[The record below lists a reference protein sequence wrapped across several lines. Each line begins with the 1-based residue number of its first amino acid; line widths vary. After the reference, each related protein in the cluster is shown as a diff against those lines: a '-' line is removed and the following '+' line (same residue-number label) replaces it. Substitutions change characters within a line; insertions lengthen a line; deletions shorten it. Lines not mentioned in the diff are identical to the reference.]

1 MALKSWTDRE
11 IDERA
16 LDGQRVV
23 VFGYGAQGRAHA
35 QNLRDSGVDV
45 AVALRDRSPRRAHAR
60 EDGIAVVDVTTGAEQ
75 ADLAMLLVP
84 DEAQPALYRESLAS
98 ALKPG
103 AALVFAHGYN
113 IHYARIVPRADLDVL
128 LVAPKGIGDQ
138 VRATYAAGHGVPGLV
153 AVQQDASGR
162 GLERALGY
170 ARAVGHG
177 RAVVLET
184 TFADET
190 ETDLFGEQAVLCGG
204 ITALAKAG
212 FDTLVDAGY
221 PAELAYFEC
230 LHEIKLIADLMY
242 ARGVAGM
249 RESISSTAAF
259 GDCTRGPRLV
269 DASVQASMRMILEE
283 IRSGAF
289 ARELAAEVDAGYPTL
304 KRAQAAARADALEEV
319 GASLRA
325 QMAFLGASHRK
336 R

>member
-1 MALKSWTDRE
+1 MALKSWTDRD

-16 LDGQRVV
+16 LEGQRVV

-45 AVALRDRSPRRAHAR
+45 AVALRDGSPRRARATA
-60 EDGIAVVDVTTGAEQ
+60 DGVAVVGIPDGAAQ

-84 DEAQPALYRESLAS
+84 DEAQPALYADSLAP
-98 ALKPG
+98 ALKQG
-103 AALVFAHGYN
+103 AAIVFAHGYN

-153 AVQQDASGR
+153 AVQQDASGSAL
-162 GLERALGY
+162 GRALGY

-177 RAVVLET
+177 RALVLET

-212 FDTLVDAGY
+212 FDTLVEAGY

-242 ARGVAGM
+242 ARGIAGM

-259 GDCTRGPRLV
+259 GDCTRGPRLI
-269 DASVQASMRMILEE
+269 DESVRSSMQLILEE

-289 ARELAAEVDAGYPTL
+289 ARELAAEVDAGYPAL
-304 KRAQAAARADALEEV
+304 EKAQAAARADALEEV
-319 GASLRA
+319 GAALRA
-325 QMAFLGASHRK
+325 RMAFLGGSHREG
-336 R
+336 

>member
-23 VFGYGAQGRAHA
+23 VFGYGAQGRAQA

-45 AVALRDRSPRRAHAR
+45 AVALRDGSPRRARAI
-60 EDGIAVVDVTTGAEQ
+60 EDGIAVVSVTDGAAQ

-84 DEAQPALYRESLAS
+84 DEVQPSLYTESLAPV
-98 ALKPG
+98 LKRG

-153 AVQQDASGR
+153 AVQQDASGAA
-162 GLERALGY
+162 LERALGY

-259 GDCTRGPRLV
+259 GDCTRGPRLI
-269 DASVQASMRMILEE
+269 DASVRASMQTILEE

-289 ARELAAEVDAGYPTL
+289 ARELSAEVDAGYPAL
-304 KRAQAAARADALEEV
+304 EKAQDAARADALEEV
-319 GASLRA
+319 GAALRA
-325 QMAFLGASHRK
+325 KMAFLGASHRK

>member
-1 MALKSWTDRE
+1 MALKIWTDRE
-11 IDERA
+11 IDAHA

-35 QNLRDSGVDV
+35 QNLRDSGVNV
-45 AVALRDRSPRRAHAR
+45 AVALREGSPRRSYAAA
-60 EDGIAVVDVTTGAEQ
+60 DGVEVLSIADGAAQ

-84 DEAQPALYRESLAS
+84 DEVQPALYAESLAP
-98 ALKPG
+98 ALKQG
-103 AALVFAHGYN
+103 AGIVFAHGYN

-153 AVQQDASGR
+153 AVQQDASGAA
-162 GLERALGY
+162 LARALGY

-242 ARGVAGM
+242 ARGIAGM

-259 GDCTRGPRLV
+259 GDCTRGPRLI
-269 DASVQASMRMILEE
+269 DASVRASMRTILEE

-289 ARELAAEVDAGYPTL
+289 ARELAAEVDAGYPAL
-304 KRAQAAARADALEEV
+304 EKAQATARADALETV
-319 GASLRA
+319 GAALRA
-325 QMAFLGASHRK
+325 RMAFLGASNRK

>member
-1 MALKSWTDRE
+1 MPLRSWTDDD
-11 IDERA
+11 IDARA
-16 LDGQRVV
+16 LAGERVV

-35 QNLRDSGVDV
+35 LNLKDSGVDV
-45 AVALRDRSPRRAHAR
+45 TVALRAGSAHRAPAAR
-60 EDGIAVVDVTTGAEQ
+60 DGVPVLDLVAAAQ
-75 ADLAMLLVP
+75 RADLAMLLVP
-84 DEAQPALYRESLAS
+84 DEVQPALYAGVLAPHLP
-98 ALKPG
+98 AR
-103 AALVFAHGYN
+103 AALLFAHGYN
-113 IHYARIVPRADLDVL
+113 IHYARIAPRPDLDVL

-153 AVQQDASGR
+153 AVQQDGSGR
-162 GLERALGY
+162 ALARALGY

-184 TFADET
+184 TFGDET

-204 ITALAKAG
+204 ITALAAAG

-242 ARGVAGM
+242 ARGIAGM
-249 RESISSTAAF
+249 RESISTTAAF

-269 DASVQASMRMILEE
+269 DAGVRETMRAVLDE

-289 ARELAAEVDAGYPTL
+289 ARELAAEVEAGYPALTQ
-304 KRAQAAARADALEEV
+304 AQADARRHAIEEV
-319 GASLRA
+319 GRALRA
-325 QMAFLGASHRK
+325 RMPFL
-336 R
+336 

>member
-11 IDERA
+11 IDAHA
-16 LDGQRVV
+16 LDGQRVI

-45 AVALRDRSPRRAHAR
+45 AVGLRESSQRRARAA
-60 EDGIAVVDVTTGAEQ
+60 DDDIAVVGIADGAAQ
-75 ADLAMLLVP
+75 ADLAVLLVP
-84 DEAQPALYRESLAS
+84 DEVQPELYDVSLAPK
-98 ALKPG
+98 LKKG
-103 AALVFAHGYN
+103 AALLFAHGYN
-113 IHYARIVPRADLDVL
+113 IHYARIMPRADLDVL

-153 AVQQDASGR
+153 AVQQDASGVA
-162 GLERALGY
+162 LERALGY

-204 ITALAKAG
+204 ITALANAG

-242 ARGVAGM
+242 ARGIAGM

-259 GDCTRGPRLV
+259 GDCTRGPRLI
-269 DASVQASMRMILEE
+269 DASVRASMRLILEE

-289 ARELAAEVDAGYPTL
+289 ARELAAEVDAGYPAL
-304 KRAQAAARADALEEV
+304 GKAQATARADAIEAV
-319 GASLRA
+319 GAALRA
-325 QMAFLGASHRK
+325 RMAFLGASHRK
-336 R
+336 G